1 MDERINSVAALFDGR
16 LFCYQLSS
24 VIQLAF
30 TGVRTVA
37 YVGFTGGGIGCK
49 SCGYRF
55 IVGPALGAALL
66 RMSAFGIWHNY

>member
-1 MDERINSVAALFDGR
+1 MDKPINFEAYLFNRR
-16 LFCYQLSS
+16 LFRYQLAS

-30 TGVRTVA
+30 AGVRAVA
-37 YVGFTGGGIGCK
+37 YMGFPGSGIGCK
-49 SCGYRF
+49 GCGYRF